1 MENLKF
7 NVGDNVKI
15 VSNDLQPAMVGKI
28 GRVKK
33 VYPSFSEDSDNN
45 VQPSY
50 FYRVEVGGAVL
61 KGIAAS
67 SDLEKVQKN
76 DMKKYRVTID
86 LDAFEIVVSA
96 NNKAEAK
103 RKAIEILQRKK
114 ITSLIRKS
122 WPDNKKE
129 VYVDEE

>member
-45 VQPSY
+45 
-50 FYRVEVGGAVL
+50 L
-61 KGIAAS
+61 
-67 SDLEKVQKN
+67 
-76 DMKKYRVTID
+76 
-86 LDAFEIVVSA
+86 
-96 NNKAEAK
+96 
-103 RKAIEILQRKK
+103 
-114 ITSLIRKS
+114 SLIHISEPTRH
-122 WPDNKKE
+122 
-129 VYVDEE
+129 

>member
-15 VSNDLQPAMVGKI
+15 VSNDLQPATVGKI

-33 VYPSFSEDSDNN
+33 VYPSFSEDFDDN

-61 KGIAAS
+61 KGVATNN
-67 SDLEKVQKN
+67 DLEKV
-76 DMKKYRVTID
+76 
-86 LDAFEIVVSA
+86 
-96 NNKAEAK
+96 
-103 RKAIEILQRKK
+103 
-114 ITSLIRKS
+114 
-122 WPDNKKE
+122 
-129 VYVDEE
+129 

>member
-33 VYPSFSEDSDNN
+33 VYPSFFEDSDNN

-67 SDLEKVQKN
+67 SDLEKV
-76 DMKKYRVTID
+76 
-86 LDAFEIVVSA
+86 
-96 NNKAEAK
+96 
-103 RKAIEILQRKK
+103 
-114 ITSLIRKS
+114 
-122 WPDNKKE
+122 
-129 VYVDEE
+129 

>member
-33 VYPSFSEDSDNN
+33 VYPSFSEDSD
-45 VQPSY
+45 
-50 FYRVEVGGAVL
+50 GGAVL

-67 SDLEKVQKN
+67 SDLEKV
-76 DMKKYRVTID
+76 
-86 LDAFEIVVSA
+86 
-96 NNKAEAK
+96 
-103 RKAIEILQRKK
+103 
-114 ITSLIRKS
+114 
-122 WPDNKKE
+122 
-129 VYVDEE
+129 